1 MFQEPN
7 GIDFTSL
14 KNSRGEAVMSTI
26 EKLEVMKEFRKG
38 EYLGL
43 LNKQYSDM
51 QLTEPKKVK
60 ENSVVL
66 IRNIANE
73 TKREPLKLARIVKI
87 HDSRDETQRI
97 LTLTYSN
104 VKQKK
109 DGTWIGTPIT
119 VDRSINDIIPVHRL

>member
-1 MFQEPN
+1 MFQVPN
-7 GIDFTSL
+7 GLDFTSL
-14 KNSRGEAVMSTI
+14 KHNRGEAVMSTI

-38 EYLGL
+38 EFLGL

-73 TKREPLKLARIVKI
+73 PN
-87 HDSRDETQRI
+87 S
-97 LTLTYSN
+97 
-104 VKQKK
+104 
-109 DGTWIGTPIT
+109 
-119 VDRSINDIIPVHRL
+119 